1 LRQPRKTKKQKPSQN
16 RSRKRKRQKPKPSS
30 GDCVN
35 GLGHAPLLKVKRQVA
50 NQIAAPAELR
60 TPNMHRAMRSLLES
74 ADGSMATAAN
84 SAEEKPLPQKKNREF
99 T

>member
-1 LRQPRKTKKQKPSQN
+1 VETEV
-16 RSRKRKRQKPKPSS
+16 
-30 GDCVN
+30 VN
-35 GLGHAPLLKVKRQVA
+35 QV
-50 NQIAAPAELR
+50 AAPAEPR
-60 TPNMHRAMRSLLES
+60 TPNVHQAKPKSLLES